1 MRLWLAVFGPSSG
14 ESGGAFWLWGTAY
27 LLCSA
32 LCAYA
37 VARRFLPLQER
48 RLRRLLP
55 AAAHALAVGNVVYI
69 GDPVN
74 ILYLLPFFIIAFLV
88 GYEGSILSRV
98 SVAGLMFT
106 MSMSLNAALDNGGDW
121 TWGAVTVSGLLI
133 ERLGRVLCWLVI
145 LLIIRRVVRRPVVPL
160 SRRMWAMLDALG
172 VLPFLTTLIVVVGGN
187 FRYEYQDEQII
198 LVLRLVLLCAAML
211 SFGLLLMLALLARH
225 EQLERERALW
235 QSQGYYY
242 RNLEESQAQVR
253 RLRHDMA
260 NHLQVLAGLSG
271 GAVREYV
278 GQLLSSPAMDAQG
291 RVCENEV
298 VNAVVAGKA
307 SLMQEYGVSA
317 HYLVQLPAQLPV
329 ADVDLCALFANALD
343 NAIDACRRLPEGKR
357 ELTLRARCDQ
367 GILVMEC
374 ENPCA
379 APPPERHGRLVTSK
393 PDPTRHGFGLQ
404 SIRQVAEHYSGS
416 MSAEYYDG
424 RFVLLVSL
432 RV

>member
-1 MRLWLAVFGPSSG
+1 MSLSLAAAGPGVGGLLWNM
-14 ESGGAFWLWGTAY
+14 AY
-27 LLCSA
+27 ILCCTVCS
-32 LCAYA
+32 YA
-37 VARRFLPLQER
+37 VARRFLPVQES

-74 ILYLLPFFIIAFLV
+74 ILYLLPVFFAAFLI
-88 GYEGSILSRV
+88 GYEGGVLSRL
-98 SVAGLMFT
+98 SLAGLMFT
-106 MSMSLNAALDNGGDW
+106 MTMSLNAALDNGGDW
-121 TWGAVTVSGLLI
+121 TWGEATVPSALI
-133 ERLGRVLCWLVI
+133 ERLGRVLCWLLI

-160 SRRMWAMLDALG
+160 SGRMWAMLDALG
-172 VLPFLTTLIVVVGGN
+172 VLPFLTTLIIVVGGD
-187 FRYEYQDEQII
+187 FRYDYPDGRLMLI
-198 LVLRLVLLCAAML
+198 LRLVLLCAALL

-253 RLRHDMA
+253 SLRHDMA

-278 GQLLSSPAMDAQG
+278 GQLLSSPAMNAQG

-343 NAIDACRRLPEGKR
+343 NAIDACRKLPEGKR

-379 APPPERHGRLVTSK
+379 EPPPRQHGRWVTSK
-393 PDPTRHGFGLQ
+393 PDPARHGFGLQ
-404 SIRQVAEHYSGS
+404 SIRQVAEHYGGS